1 MTPPTPLLNTAPAPS
16 TTSVPTAAPGVVTPT
31 PPPLPTRPA
40 PHISPYY
47 RSYLNEQAA
56 SIRARLGDAGA
67 GPAGDAAV
75 QQFLQYDLNHPLSA
89 QPAVPLDALG
99 NFEPDAPSNLR
110 GVSMAVLQGATFGWG
125 DEAIGSIYG
134 KMTGVGARAGIDY
147 YRAEYD
153 AWAKEH
159 RAASI
164 GAEIAGGVLTG
175 GAVGAGKSI
184 LGTAARGAVAG
195 AIAGAGASPSD
206 ELTWQAVGDRTK
218 SALVGAAVGGLA
230 GGTVSLLGTFTAPI
244 ASRAAR
250 TVTNSEGFGA
260 VAKAT
265 ENLPILRRLSNVTPE
280 GRAREMLFRYVEQSG
295 KNPAQL
301 MADANAA
308 IARGERVTL
317 VDLLGDPFREFA
329 RDVFKDHNPA
339 AQAIMQEFAGRQ
351 INQGEE
357 LLGQLL
363 IRSLNTKK
371 LATSNIY
378 TVADELHKFG
388 QQASAPY
395 YSSARDQVVRT
406 TPELATQLSD
416 DGVRAAWNRA
426 AKQAND
432 EIELGL
438 LTGQKVPTLPS
449 KADVAARAK
458 LRANFLKANPG
469 ASNLVDQVFPELKL
483 VPDEL
488 PINGIDYTRRYMREP
503 VIQRYAEQARNGPLD
518 PSVRTIRDNELKV
531 VEARYNILRDEA
543 MAQVPDYGK
552 ALQIYSGSHSA
563 IDAEAAGWSLFRDR
577 ASGEEIKA
585 AMAALSPADR
595 DFFRLGAV
603 RHLNDRMASGT
614 DGLEDFAKTLFGGDL
629 MKFDRTGKFIGRL
642 NGDASRVL
650 ALFPENP
657 QGAQDFMRLIAG
669 QANLSKSVGRAVS
682 LPRQVGMQK
691 ALQAEVGNI
700 PPVRGSALLN
710 VATSIRKEQADVV
723 SQLSTTEKKA
733 LAELLGKGLQDPA
746 DLRVLLQ
753 QFAHQTKPLNIA
765 ARVKTSIAQKA
776 ARSGAGM
783 F

>member
-1 MTPPTPLLNTAPAPS
+1 MTAPLLPTASPATPAPAPK
-16 TTSVPTAAPGVVTPT
+16 V
-31 PPPLPTRPA
+31 
-40 PHISPYY
+40 PHISAYY
-47 RSYLNEQAA
+47 RSYLNEQAGA
-56 SIRARLGDAGA
+56 IRARLGDAGV

-75 QQFLQYDLNHPLSA
+75 QQFLELDLKHPLSA
-89 QPAVPLDALG
+89 QPAVPPDALG

-110 GVSMAVLQGATFGWG
+110 GVSMAVLQGVTFGWG
-125 DEAIGSIYG
+125 DEAVGSLYG

-153 AWAKEH
+153 AWAKAH

-175 GAVGAGKSI
+175 GVVGVGKSI
-184 LGTAARGAVAG
+184 VGAAARGAVAG
-195 AIAGAGASPSD
+195 AVAGAGANKSD
-206 ELTWQAVGDRTK
+206 ELSWQAVGERTK
-218 SALVGAAVGGLA
+218 SALLGAAVGSVA
-230 GGTVSLLGTFTAPI
+230 GGAISLFGTFTSPI
-244 ASRAAR
+244 ASRVGRA
-250 TVTNSEGFGA
+250 VTNSETFGR

-265 ENLPILRRLSNVTPE
+265 AGLPVLQRLSNVTPE
-280 GRAREMLFRYVEQSG
+280 GRAREMLFRYVQESG
-295 KNPAQL
+295 INPTQL
-301 MADANAA
+301 MADAAA
-308 IARGERVTL
+308 ANQRGERVTL

-351 INQGEE
+351 VTQGEE

-363 IRSLNTKK
+363 VRSLNTKK

-378 TVADELHKFG
+378 TVSTELHKFG

-395 YSSARDQVVRT
+395 YVSARAQVVRT
-406 TPELATQLSD
+406 TDALREQFGD
-416 DGVRAAWNRA
+416 DGVRTAWNRA
-426 AKQAND
+426 AKQVND
-432 EIELGL
+432 EIDLGL
-438 LTGQKVPTLPS
+438 TTGLRVPTLPS
-449 KADVAARAK
+449 KADVAARDA
-458 LRANFLKANPG
+458 LRAKFLKANPG
-469 ASNLVDQVFPELKL
+469 ATNLVDQVFPKLAL

-518 PSVRTIRDNELKV
+518 PAVRSIRDNEMRV
-531 VEARYNILRDEA
+531 VETRYNILRDEA

-563 IDAEAAGWSLFRDR
+563 IDAESAGWAAFRDR
-577 ASGEEIKA
+577 ASGTEVKTL
-585 AMAALSPADR
+585 MADLAPADR

-614 DGLEDFAKTLFGGDL
+614 DALEDFAKTLFGGDL
-629 MKFDRTGKFIGRL
+629 LKFDRTGKFVGRL
-642 NGDASRVL
+642 NGDAARVL
-650 ALFPENP
+650 ALFPDNP
-657 QGAQDFMRLIAG
+657 KGAEDFVRLVAG

-682 LPRQVGMQK
+682 LPRQVGAQK
-691 ALQAEVGNI
+691 ALQAEVGSI

-710 VATSIRKEQADVV
+710 VATAIRKEQVDVV
-723 SQLSTTEKKA
+723 SQLSLPEKKA
-733 LAELLGKGLQDPA
+733 LAELLGHGLQDPA

-753 QFAHQTKPLNIA
+753 EFAHLAAQTPLKLA
-765 ARVKTSIAQKA
+765 ARAKTAVVQKV
-776 ARSGAGM
+776 ARTAVGL